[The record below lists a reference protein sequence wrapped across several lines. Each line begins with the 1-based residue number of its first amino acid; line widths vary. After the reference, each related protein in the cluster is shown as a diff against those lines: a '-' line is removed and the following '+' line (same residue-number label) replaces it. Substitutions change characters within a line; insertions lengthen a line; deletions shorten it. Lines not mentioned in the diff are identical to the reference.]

1 MATGLSVQSPASVAV
16 VIDATAESADAADST
31 RLRQQSLEGIA
42 GPGSIYFELTPD
54 TARRVPDDER
64 DAFSRTTFDV
74 RGPRYNGLA
83 LTVNEAV
90 EILRGNESLR
100 DGIIARECGNPT
112 RPDCGGW
119 VRAAATARV
128 AEAEAAS
135 RKKLRRLVET
145 LRANPA
151 ALVVLVSAGWPYRD
165 ERGIGLADAL
175 RDLRAVPARL
185 VVVRVPSPTDFGGL
199 IRDAAE
205 TLASRLSADFIT
217 VSDDA
222 DAEVANRRLSRALR
236 VEAPQAAPPPSP
248 VPVAAP
254 SPAIGAQTPSETRN
268 ASPADG
274 PSIVTGVPDALRSAA
289 RYVDHLERTLSSV
302 VWRERSLQEVRVPR
316 KFSSSGARSMMLA
329 ARRAVDSEMFFLWLP
344 DDATWIAVR
353 DVVALDGQARPAGE
367 RRLQALL
374 AGAEISMRQL
384 RVLAAENGRFDI
396 GSIRRTFSEP
406 TLVLL
411 FLDAHYRQRFTFTPG
426 ATTRVGRA
434 EVRSWT
440 FVERGR
446 PTVIRHGDQDMA
458 ARGSFKVDAASGQ
471 VLETALELQVPSAE
485 LSGEVRVRFGP
496 HPRFDVLVPL
506 EMRETYANGA
516 GERITTVSAY
526 SDFRRFATAGRMV
539 QD

>member
-1 MATGLSVQSPASVAV
+1 M
-16 VIDATAESADAADST
+16 
-31 RLRQQSLEGIA
+31 
-42 GPGSIYFELTPD
+42 
-54 TARRVPDDER
+54 
-64 DAFSRTTFDV
+64 
-74 RGPRYNGLA
+74 
-83 LTVNEAV
+83 
-90 EILRGNESLR
+90 
-100 DGIIARECGNPT
+100 
-112 RPDCGGW
+112 
-119 VRAAATARV
+119 
-128 AEAEAAS
+128 
-135 RKKLRRLVET
+135 

-151 ALVVLVSAGWPYRD
+151 ASVVLVSAGWPYRD

-222 DAEVANRRLSRALR
+222 DAEVANRRMSRALHI
-236 VEAPQAAPPPSP
+236 EAPQVAAPPPS
-248 VPVAAP
+248 VSVAAASTATDAP
-254 SPAIGAQTPSETRN
+254 DSVPDRQRVTRGRPVIATPM
-268 ASPADG
+268 
-274 PSIVTGVPDALRSAA
+274 PDALLPAA

-302 VWRERSLQEVRVPR
+302 VWRERSRQEVRFPR
-316 KFSSSGARSMMLA
+316 KFGSSGARSLMLA
-329 ARRAVDSEMFFLWLP
+329 ARRTLESEMFFLWLP
-344 DDATWIAVR
+344 DDASWIAVR
-353 DVVALDGQARPAGE
+353 DVVALDGQARPAGD

-411 FLDAHYRQRFTFTPG
+411 FLDSHYRQRFTFTPG
-426 ATTRVGRA
+426 TTTRVGRA

-446 PTVIRHGDQDMA
+446 PTVIRHGNEDMP
-458 ARGSFKVDAASGQ
+458 ARGSFKVDTASGQ
-471 VLETALELQVPSAE
+471 VLETALELEVPSAE

-516 GERITTVSAY
+516 GERITTVSTY